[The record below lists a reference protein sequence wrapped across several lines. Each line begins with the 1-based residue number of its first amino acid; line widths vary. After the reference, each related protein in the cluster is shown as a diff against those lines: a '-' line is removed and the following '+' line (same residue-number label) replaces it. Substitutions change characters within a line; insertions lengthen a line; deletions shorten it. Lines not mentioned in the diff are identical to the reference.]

1 VVIVSRHRRAVSI
14 FERASAVHRLFD
26 IMRITWLGFWAAAA
40 TIILFVP
47 MTAAG
52 LLSRTGNLAFDISKI
67 WAHIVLGVSF
77 VRSEIINRENIR
89 KGTSYVI
96 VSNHQ
101 SLFDILALVT
111 TLGIQ
116 FRWFIKKEILKVTAV
131 RLRAVRG
138 TQHFH

>member
-1 VVIVSRHRRAVSI
+1 VSRHRRAVSI

>member
-1 VVIVSRHRRAVSI
+1 MSRHRRAVSI